1 MATYELQEQS
11 ALKERSLR
19 EARATTEIQAEL
31 TNSSIQIA
39 IKKNVGEAA
48 VVEANKHAEVI
59 GINADAERRR
69 LTAEGDGKA
78 SAIAAV
84 GKAEA
89 AAIQAKSQALTGEG
103 ARLQLINTLGSQ
115 FAEAIR
121 DGQIAIVPK
130 IALGG
135 EGGPGLGSLIQLA
148 SSLLAEHADAGLAD
162 ATAKPDDAAAV
173 ASV

>member
-1 MATYELQEQS
+1 M
-11 ALKERSLR
+11 KERSLR

-48 VVEANKHAEVI
+48 VVEANKRAEVI

-89 AAIQAKSQALTGEG
+89 SAIQAKSQALTGGG
-103 ARLQLINTLGSQ
+103 ARLQLINTLGAQ

-135 EGGPGLGSLIQLA
+135 DAGNQGLGSLIQLA
-148 SSLLAEHADAGLAD
+148 SSLLAERADAGQAEPARPLPGD
-162 ATAKPDDAAAV
+162 ATTAAHT
-173 ASV
+173 